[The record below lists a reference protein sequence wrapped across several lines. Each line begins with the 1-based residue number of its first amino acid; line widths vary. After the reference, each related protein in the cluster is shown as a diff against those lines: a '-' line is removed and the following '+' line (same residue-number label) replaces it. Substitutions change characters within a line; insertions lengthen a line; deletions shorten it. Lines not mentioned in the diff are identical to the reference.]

1 MITDSIGYVAAFL
14 FLWQGEY
21 FRKKSSQIQNGL
33 EAQVTSLSGVLC
45 LNALIAGLCK
55 VAKIPVGLPVIA
67 VCDACVGLLCWR
79 FILKKGET
87 QKYVWRFTD
96 VAGVLGITAFCA
108 VLCVSVFTSS
118 LLYRYTNSDAGLHL
132 REATMVLRTNQVEG
146 MFFSHF
152 QFAMVI
158 EILQPFLREV
168 TWYKGFIAAD
178 IAFQWLEILIFFVWI
193 KKLAAGKFL
202 TALACLTVPFYY
214 LAYPI
219 HSFYFSFT
227 YWGLGVL
234 LLIYILLLLQ
244 RERERMERRSIVL
257 AQLMPACFSLCVC
270 YMLFA
275 PVAFVCVWLELLWGG
290 EKKRRFSVKC
300 KETLFV
306 FLLPCALG
314 IYFCYF
320 DFFFRQ
326 GTSILGSI
334 QNEGGIYSNLFGNFI
349 LLMPMA
355 GYGWIRGIR
364 KKQPQAV
371 CFTGFLAFAA
381 CMLLGVLYGRIS
393 EYYFYKNY
401 YPLWAFSWYFFFYG
415 ISILYKK
422 NRELAAA
429 NLGGCLLCGVLV
441 FSGIDGRFVSSM
453 DERNGVDRHYS
464 EAFDLYA
471 WNRIYRPQDR

>member
-1 MITDSIGYVAAFL
+1 M
-14 FLWQGEY
+14 
-21 FRKKSSQIQNGL
+21 
-33 EAQVTSLSGVLC
+33 
-45 LNALIAGLCK
+45 
-55 VAKIPVGLPVIA
+55 
-67 VCDACVGLLCWR
+67 
-79 FILKKGET
+79 
-87 QKYVWRFTD
+87 
-96 VAGVLGITAFCA
+96 
-108 VLCVSVFTSS
+108 
-118 LLYRYTNSDAGLHL
+118 
-132 REATMVLRTNQVEG
+132 
-146 MFFSHF
+146 
-152 QFAMVI
+152 
-158 EILQPFLREV
+158 REV
-168 TWYKGFIAAD
+168 TWYKGYIAAD

-202 TALACLTVPFYY
+202 TALVCLTVPFYY

-257 AQLMPACFSLCVC
+257 AQLMLACFSLCVC

-275 PVAFVCVWLELLWGG
+275 PVAFVCVWLELMWGG
-290 EKKRRFSVKC
+290 EKKRRFSAKC
-300 KETLFV
+300 KETHFV

-320 DFFFRQ
+320 DFFFGQ

-371 CFTGFLAFAA
+371 CFTGFLVFAA
-381 CMLLGVLYGRIS
+381 CMLLGALYGRIS

-401 YPLWAFSWYFFFYG
+401 YPLWAFSWYFFFCG

-429 NLGGCLLCGVLV
+429 NLGCCLLCGILV

-464 EAFDLYA
+464 EAFELYA
-471 WNRIYRPQDR
+471 WNRIYRSWGGAVRSVKRAACVV